1 MVLGAAGRAVVATG
15 FWFEF
20 GFGFGFWFGFRSAC
34 TGVVPDALG
43 IVALKEAGLGLGPIV
58 GNSPEV
64 AVLGVTVLGVTKD
77 VTFQLGHD
85 DLGIAL
91 DELGQ
96 FELGSLETQK
106 WTRPMRNESDESD
119 VYQEIIDV

>member
-1 MVLGAAGRAVVATG
+1 MVATG

-85 DLGIAL
+85 DLGIPL

-96 FELGSLETQK
+96 FELVSLETQK
-106 WTRPMRNESDESD
+106 WTRPRRNESDESD

>member
-1 MVLGAAGRAVVATG
+1 MRVSVKELGQ
-15 FWFEF
+15 FELGF
-20 GFGFGFWFGFRSAC
+20 GFGFGFRFGFRSAC

-85 DLGIAL
+85 DLGIPL

-106 WTRPMRNESDESD
+106 WTRPRRNESDESD